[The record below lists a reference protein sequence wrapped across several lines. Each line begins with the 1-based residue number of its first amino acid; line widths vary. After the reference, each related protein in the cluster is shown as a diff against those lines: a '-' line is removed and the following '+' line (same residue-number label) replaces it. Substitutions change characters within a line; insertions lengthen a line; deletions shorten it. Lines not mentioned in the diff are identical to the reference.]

1 MKASIKRF
9 WVSGGIFAVLLL
21 CTGLVFRRVPS
32 TEQFYAVGVFGVLMS
47 FLTVAWARI
56 PKEDFLP
63 RDGTRA
69 LKAFRR
75 IVELLSTW
83 LLGSAALLCFGVF
96 VLVLWTRTS
105 RGH

>member
-9 WVSGGIFAVLLL
+9 WLSGGIFAVLLV
-21 CTGLVFRRVPS
+21 CTGLVFRRVSS
-32 TEQFYAVGVFGVLMS
+32 TEQFYSVGVFGVLLS

-56 PKEDFLP
+56 PKEDFQL

-69 LKAFRR
+69 LRAFRR
-75 IVELLSTW
+75 FAKLVFTGI
-83 LLGSAALLCFGVF
+83 LGSAALLCFGVF
-96 VLVLWTRTS
+96 VLVLWIRIS